1 MKDIQS
7 IVISICIAML
17 AVYFFFQNSNQNKS
31 IDNLYQKS
39 LSQCQY
45 AIGTQDCSLETIK
58 VIIAKNS
65 DVNLSQRTIWNTDDE
80 LIDLSTGFKLILNL
94 NNLNSY
100 QKVVWESYLIQ
111 KASSSKNV
119 ENELLYKDLTSYGL
133 IFLISLFALF
143 ISFFVIKFLWKF
155 ILNRISEVSDATKG
169 KKF

>member
-39 LSQCQY
+39 LNQCQY
-45 AIGTQDCSLETIK
+45 AIGIQDCSLETIK
-58 VIIAKNS
+58 VIIANKS
-65 DVNLSQRTIWNTDDE
+65 DVNSSQRIIWNTDDE
-80 LIDLSTGFKLILNL
+80 LIDLSTGFKLVLDL

-111 KASSSKNV
+111 KAYSSKNDQ
-119 ENELLYKDLTSYGL
+119 NKFPYKDLSNYGL

-143 ISFFVIKFLWKF
+143 ILFFVIKFLWKF